1 MEWFNI
7 SLRECVISNTKINN
21 LLPTFCGMVSRV
33 LELAC
38 TNDLARYADDSI
50 AAVRTS
56 QVEQVVSV
64 VKGKEI

>member
-1 MEWFNI
+1 
-7 SLRECVISNTKINN
+7 
-21 LLPTFCGMVSRV
+21 MVSRV

-50 AAVRTS
+50 ASVRTS
-56 QVEQVVSV
+56 QVEQIVSV